1 MKKRNVLLFAAAVGL
16 MLTACGNSKDTA
28 DGGSNSAAVSS
39 GTVENKAAEES
50 QEPQEPEN
58 LPDTQEYVSSDGT
71 YKVVLLEGLTQ
82 TDMPLSAGF
91 AMMGLD
97 GEDSRKGFSGISLR
111 CAKSSILGNSG
122 DIESLEDFAEYI
134 TDLAIS
140 NSGVTVDWTDTQA
153 PALEGTDRSIAW
165 EGVAKHGISKGQ
177 AYGYFAEDADSY
189 ITVVIVGNDDDIEEA
204 RQVISVELLD
214 EAPELDAAQ
223 AGTKDFISSMTA
235 VLDSVNGT
243 NVLESFKALE
253 DASST
258 ESQLEAIVLS
268 AQQSLSGSWGVENA
282 DDLIEMA
289 DWLMTEG
296 HNQDAL
302 DVLKEF
308 GADGETQRDAFD
320 AILQE
325 QGLDEGTYI
334 SLLVAYDAQSAYG
347 DGAIAAWDLSRVG
360 TIMGF
365 GYAAGYCTYEEA
377 MDKNLE
383 AAQKAQELF
392 DSWEDFNKSYLYG
405 YSYWSEES
413 LDDSQ
418 SSAAERAELVSSM
431 EAQAN
436 GPFAVDWNIE
446 LTKEW

>member
-1 MKKRNVLLFAAAVGL
+1 M
-16 MLTACGNSKDTA
+16 
-28 DGGSNSAAVSS
+28 
-39 GTVENKAAEES
+39 
-50 QEPQEPEN
+50 
-58 LPDTQEYVSSDGT
+58 
-71 YKVVLLEGLTQ
+71 
-82 TDMPLSAGF
+82 
-91 AMMGLD
+91 
-97 GEDSRKGFSGISLR
+97 
-111 CAKSSILGNSG
+111 
-122 DIESLEDFAEYI
+122 
-134 TDLAIS
+134 
-140 NSGVTVDWTDTQA
+140 TVDWTDTQA
-153 PALEGTDRSIAW
+153 PALEGTDRSITW

-214 EAPELDAAQ
+214 EAPEQ

-268 AQQSLSGSWGVENA
+268 AQQSLSGSWSVENA

-334 SLLVAYDAQSAYG
+334 SLLAAYDAQSAYG

-383 AAQKAQELF
+383 AAQKAQ
-392 DSWEDFNKSYLYG
+392 
-405 YSYWSEES
+405 
-413 LDDSQ
+413 
-418 SSAAERAELVSSM
+418 
-431 EAQAN
+431 AN
-436 GPFAVDWNIE
+436 GPFAVDWNME
-446 LTKEW
+446 FTKEW

>member
-1 MKKRNVLLFAAAVGL
+1 M
-16 MLTACGNSKDTA
+16 
-28 DGGSNSAAVSS
+28 
-39 GTVENKAAEES
+39 
-50 QEPQEPEN
+50 
-58 LPDTQEYVSSDGT
+58 
-71 YKVVLLEGLTQ
+71 
-82 TDMPLSAGF
+82 
-91 AMMGLD
+91 
-97 GEDSRKGFSGISLR
+97 
-111 CAKSSILGNSG
+111 
-122 DIESLEDFAEYI
+122 
-134 TDLAIS
+134 
-140 NSGVTVDWTDTQA
+140 TVDWTDTQA
-153 PALEGTDRSIAW
+153 PALEGTDRSITW

-268 AQQSLSGSWGVENA
+268 AQQSLSGSWSVENA
-282 DDLIEMA
+282 DDLIEMT

-334 SLLVAYDAQSAYG
+334 SLLAAYDAQSAYG

-383 AAQKAQELF
+383 AAQKAQ
-392 DSWEDFNKSYLYG
+392 
-405 YSYWSEES
+405 
-413 LDDSQ
+413 
-418 SSAAERAELVSSM
+418 
-431 EAQAN
+431 AN
-436 GPFAVDWNIE
+436 GPFAVDWNME
-446 LTKEW
+446 FTKEW